1 MAQGRKYNCAETVEA
16 SSWAGDLSRALR
28 AVLGNWSG
36 NFVTLHR
43 NQIKENTL
51 KFREVASELHDYWS
65 TLYKQA
71 PVRGVAKGAFP
82 SFGPDSTTDDHDSDR
97 NPDLEQRKNKKE
109 KGQKKLKRKRAES
122 PEVDAPLRTRCKAC
136 LAYHETG
143 GCFYAFPHLA
153 PEGWTPRLSTQKM
166 VADRIRADSN
176 LAKEIKRRRKEKDVS
191 KS

>member
-1 MAQGRKYNCAETVEA
+1 M
-16 SSWAGDLSRALR
+16 
-28 AVLGNWSG
+28 
-36 NFVTLHR
+36 TLHR

-82 SFGPDSTTDDHDSDR
+82 SFGPPDNTTDDQESDQD
-97 NPDLEQRKNKKE
+97 PDLEQRKNR
-109 KGQKKLKRKRAES
+109 KGKSQNKLKRKRADSTDVE
-122 PEVDAPLRTRCKAC
+122 APLRKRCKAC

-166 VADRIRADSN
+166 VADRIKADSK
-176 LAKEIKRRRKEKDVS
+176 LAEEIKRLRKEKEAS
-191 KS
+191 ES